1 MFTSYLIFGMAKLPS
16 TSGLK
21 LAATIAAGIVVM
33 FIILVAFRIIYLA
46 VNKEDIDVESIFVEP
61 FADFFDDDDDVDQMT
76 TGAAKAD
83 EEEIEGEGGKGGE
96 DETVE
101 GGALDGADNDIDGGP
116 APL

>member
-1 MFTSYLIFGMAKLPS
+1 MAKLPS

-33 FIILVAFRIIYLA
+33 FIILVVFRIIYLA

-61 FADFFDDDDDVDQMT
+61 FADFFDDDDDTDVT
-76 TGAAKAD
+76 AAKAD
-83 EEEIEGEGGKGGE
+83 EKGIEEGEGDEGGEGGEGGE
-96 DETVE
+96 DETME
-101 GGALDGADNDIDGGP
+101 GGALDGADNDMDGGP